1 MALYRDHV
9 WHLTT
14 QVCGVV
20 PVQRT
25 LIKMPHRDDWKRGC
39 VNTGFFYSIH
49 PISAADLKNFCN
61 CLRFEFRVGD
71 GEVVARFVPKAAA
84 EVMDNPGGMYD
95 TRRDEYMPE
104 IILDVGTEFVLG
116 QAAMMTVGL
125 FAAVPEIAAVPE
137 VIDLKKLCKVKPQQ
151 RPKTELDSVGMSP
164 RLKGETSEAWA
175 ARNRPWTRAKCNTTG
190 IQRCDDCL
198 EWSCKLQDEEVF
210 EVQRGGRFLDSDVE
224 DDDDEGGRGPGHR
237 KGPSPEEL
245 DQR

>member
-104 IILDVGTEFVLG
+104 IILDVGTGSGAIALAVKKARPDAQVEATDAS
-116 QAAMMTVGL
+116 AAAL
-125 FAAVPEIAAVPE
+125 
-137 VIDLKKLCKVKPQQ
+137 LQ
-151 RPKTELDSVGMSP
+151 
-164 RLKGETSEAWA
+164 
-175 ARNRPWTRAKCNTTG
+175 RAKQAFDL
-190 IQRCDDCL
+190 IRRAR
-198 EWSCKLQDEEVF
+198 
-210 EVQRGGRFLDSDVE
+210 RGRSTAGNW
-224 DDDDEGGRGPGHR
+224 R
-237 KGPSPEEL
+237 KC
-245 DQR
+245 